1 MSIHALERIFQRY
14 NKSLTWTDIRNIVK
28 AIKEE
33 KCVFVDAANND
44 CIIVLINYEHIPL
57 KLVYSATIDHKGAIV
72 TALPLDIDEWN
83 KMRRA
88 HAETYNELFANCED
102 IITPMELDNTYCVYH

>member
-14 NKSLTWTDIRNIVK
+14 NKNLTWTDIRLIVK

-33 KCVFVDAANND
+33 QCVFVDAANND

-83 KMRRA
+83 NNISQIPLIKRKKKKKHKNKNNKEKNNDRK
-88 HAETYNELFANCED
+88 
-102 IITPMELDNTYCVYH
+102 